1 MIRVQQEPFDVG
13 AELSALTKGRTDI
26 GAAVTF
32 TGLVRDFSDRECVT
46 KLTLEHY
53 PGMTEK
59 ELARIEAE
67 ATDRFGLTASLIVHR
82 VGELSPGDV
91 IVLVIASAAHRGD
104 AFDAARFMMDFL
116 KTEAP
121 FWKKEAGAAGDT
133 SYERW
138 VDAHDSDDTARDKW
152 K

>member
-1 MIRVQQEPFDVG
+1 MISVQQEPFDVG
-13 AELSALTKGRTDI
+13 AELDALTKGRTDI

-32 TGLVRDFSDRECVT
+32 TGLVRDFSDREGVT

-59 ELARIEAE
+59 ELARIEGE
-67 ATDRFGLTASLIVHR
+67 AVDRFGLTASLIVHR

-91 IVLVIASAAHRGD
+91 IVLVIACAAHRGD

-116 KTEAP
+116 KTEGP
-121 FWKKEAGAAGDT
+121 FWKKEAGAAGDK
-133 SYERW
+133 W
-138 VDAHDSDDTARDKW
+138 VDARDSDDTARDKW

>member
-32 TGLVRDFSDRECVT
+32 TGLVRDFSDREGVT

-67 ATDRFGLTASLIVHR
+67 AVDRFGLTASLIVHR

-91 IVLVIASAAHRGD
+91 IVLVIACAAHRGD

-121 FWKKEAGAAGDT
+121 FWKKEAGAAGDK
-133 SYERW
+133 W
-138 VDAHDSDDTARDKW
+138 VDARDSDDTARDKW

>member
-13 AELSALTKGRTDI
+13 KELAALTVGRSDI
-26 GAAVTF
+26 GATVTF
-32 TGLVRDFSDRECVT
+32 TGQVRDFSDGADVQ
-46 KLTLEHY
+46 KMTLEHY

-67 ATDRFGLTASLIVHR
+67 AVRRFGLTASLIVHR
-82 VGELSPGDV
+82 VGELTPGDP
-91 IVLVIASAAHRGD
+91 IVLVIACAPHRGQ

-116 KTEAP
+116 KTDAP
-121 FWKKEAGAAGDT
+121 FWKKEQGAGREG
-133 SYERW
+133 W
-138 VDAHDSDDTARDKW
+138 VEAREEDDAARDKW